1 MAFKNLQ
8 DNCGWFY
15 NVKLVKWFQLFNKMD
30 SLPSGKELGDALY
43 ELRKSLFEDYKL
55 NKLNKKK
62 AIVID
67 ETDEVEEDT
76 ASSY

>member
-1 MAFKNLQ
+1 MAFKNLR
-8 DNCGWFY
+8 DNCNWFY